1 MRPPGTGANAQGV
14 GMVTNVE
21 ISARPV
27 TQQGMSGMK
36 TAGQGPGRQVADK
49 SFFLNTLRQKIQEIN
64 AEMDKLQE
72 EINQKQREGNE
83 FAHLQ
88 RRYEAARRNAAE
100 RQVTLQDY
108 NFAKEKMEMD
118 MEDISNAGKEL
129 QEVCDFRRKQVDEIF
144 KERKSKE
151 AEIRGLNSSLADLRK
166 QALGRLEELGKDKVD
181 HYNRLLNDNKE
192 FLASA
197 ETQRRQLTDLTLTV
211 NAQEDALKQDPLRKK
226 GAQLTAD
233 KKMYE
238 EQLRDL
244 NEQED
249 DESLPFEEAKKRL
262 LKKIKDD
269 NEQIQD
275 MENQKSS
282 ISNQIKEM
290 KEKVH
295 QVEANLEASKGGR
308 SEKHKELQQKD
319 AEMSKYLDAYPEQ
332 KKKNVQ
338 DVLNSEK
345 NIVTLLR
352 HVSSEIGRTQA
363 LPSQGDVNQM
373 KGDLAFKQ
381 TQFENAETT
390 LQRVNLELNE
400 RKQDLERVEELER
413 KMNQEMENL
422 SSKMDEMREEIK
434 IFEDVDSLKNRAEAE
449 KRMYASK
456 KKALKKRRDAL
467 KVALKVQADE
477 LEKKRKSPQ
486 EMEKITEVETLEKKL
501 RAMEDNLF
509 VMKEFVSEKGA
520 ETNVGPLRNEV
531 LGLGYEINQMLIQMQ
546 QKAA

>member
-1 MRPPGTGANAQGV
+1 
-14 GMVTNVE
+14 
-21 ISARPV
+21 
-27 TQQGMSGMK
+27 
-36 TAGQGPGRQVADK
+36 
-49 SFFLNTLRQKIQEIN
+49 
-64 AEMDKLQE
+64 
-72 EINQKQREGNE
+72 
-83 FAHLQ
+83 
-88 RRYEAARRNAAE
+88 
-100 RQVTLQDY
+100 
-108 NFAKEKMEMD
+108 
-118 MEDISNAGKEL
+118 
-129 QEVCDFRRKQVDEIF
+129 
-144 KERKSKE
+144 
-151 AEIRGLNSSLADLRK
+151 
-166 QALGRLEELGKDKVD
+166 
-181 HYNRLLNDNKE
+181 
-192 FLASA
+192 
-197 ETQRRQLTDLTLTV
+197 
-211 NAQEDALKQDPLRKK
+211 
-226 GAQLTAD
+226 
-233 KKMYE
+233 MYE

-308 SEKHKELQQKD
+308 SEKHKELQLKD

-338 DVLNSEK
+338 DVLTSEK

-363 LPSQGDVNQM
+363 LPSQGDVSQM

-381 TQFENAETT
+381 SQFENAEST

-434 IFEDVDSLKNRAEAE
+434 IFEDVDTLKNRAEAE
-449 KRMYASK
+449 KRMFASK